1 MNSNFLC
8 LLVRNHFSFPSLL
21 IYYIDLCCLF
31 FRLASN
37 HFYLAILYSVNFVNY
52 VSLQKLCRR
61 HHLWVD
67 LSHINVVFAGSD
79 FCNYSFMTGTMHEAG
94 YVNPGIHNH
103 TPSFIFIDSL
113 FHILLCVLSRANIY
127 RQTCIKRS
135 PLGQRKKSD
144 LLRQVTFLKR
154 FNSYEM
160 FYEGTRK
167 LDLLTHVTLIEV
179 TT

>member
-1 MNSNFLC
+1 

-21 IYYIDLCCLF
+21 IYFIDLCCLF

-37 HFYLAILYSVNFVNY
+37 HFYLAILYSVNFVNH

-67 LSHINVVFAGSD
+67 LSHINVVFSGSD
-79 FCNYSFMTGTMHEAG
+79 FCNYSFMTDTMHEAG

-113 FHILLCVLSRANIY
+113 FHILLCVLSSTNIY
-127 RQTCIKRS
+127 SQTCIKRS
-135 PLGQRKKSD
+135 PMGKRKSG
-144 LLRQVTFLKR
+144 LLRQVTSLKM

-167 LDLLTHVTLIEV
+167 KWPFNTGDCLIEV